1 MANMIE
7 LWIHVWAW
15 DSTQLICCFLN
26 GWNVSMVVS
35 KHYDVIFL
43 HLTKRKSYI
52 ELKKD
57 WDFASSTKHL
67 SYIHNLQQVTRDC
80 FLCIVDM
87 LVEIWWHWA
96 LQSLMENPKAAV
108 NGGCTSPPF
117 RHHLPQVA
125 NLTRNSKIAQSK
137 AGAKVEAIKDEAS
150 LVVEDAGKVVKMNA
164 DLNLEL
170 SVESTPGIFII
181 HCGFVYLWKIHQ
193 VMSSFIVGL
202 CINEKGIIY
211 FLLLSY
217 TQN

>member
-1 MANMIE
+1 
-7 LWIHVWAW
+7 
-15 DSTQLICCFLN
+15 
-26 GWNVSMVVS
+26 
-35 KHYDVIFL
+35 
-43 HLTKRKSYI
+43 
-52 ELKKD
+52 
-57 WDFASSTKHL
+57 
-67 SYIHNLQQVTRDC
+67 
-80 FLCIVDM
+80 
-87 LVEIWWHWA
+87 
-96 LQSLMENPKAAV
+96 MENPKAAV